1 MTVQPQNWPGFSGGL
16 NLRRV
21 ALGDGIYALDA
32 MNVTFTVDGGVRSRV
47 GYNVIGTGTAGTS
60 FNAITGFEKRDGTRQ
75 IIASQGNILQAYST
89 AGVSLGNTGKITGT
103 NGNYNFARYGTSA
116 VDSLYAA
123 NGVDTMQ
130 RWTGSAWAS
139 VSSLGDY
146 SITSGGVTGQPPNGK
161 ILASTTFDYRLAM
174 ANYPGSGGNFVS
186 GNSPSTLRF
195 SDPGAPH
202 VWKPN
207 TYIEINPGDGEAITA
222 LASFGQQLF
231 VFKRNSMHVVY
242 GNSGSGESVTW
253 NWRTLVDSV
262 GCVGPDAITVG
273 PDGVYFVHDS
283 GVYVTKGGAPEL
295 LSGPVTPIFKGR
307 PPVDWLG
314 GTLSR
319 NYISDTSCQWHEGEL
334 HISYPADGSST
345 HSRVL
350 VYHTDFQWWAIGDQR
365 YKAITVAPIG
375 TAGQNELVATLDDA
389 SSPRFVHQNIAYTTD
404 AGTSIKSRWR
414 SDWTDFGIS
423 QRKTSNGLR
432 IWGDGSVW
440 VGQAADFTPA
450 SQPRLCDFASGADTW
465 GPTVVNDL
473 QFGAVYA
480 GAAQQWGPVAGIT
493 DTWGDGAHVSSSY
506 ARAGARGTVYS
517 LYLSSADSRPW
528 AVYRA
533 TLQIRGVAP
542 VTTITEG
549 E

>member
-47 GYNVIGTGTAGTS
+47 GYGTVGTGAAGNS
-60 FNAITGFEKRDGTRQ
+60 FNAITGFEKRNGTRQ
-75 IIASQGNILQAYST
+75 IIASQGNFLQAYST
-89 AGVSLGNTGKITGT
+89 AGVTLGNPGKITGT
-103 NGNYNFARYGTSA
+103 NGNYTFARYGTA
-116 VDSLYAA
+116 VVDSLYAA

-130 RWTGSAWAS
+130 RWDGAAWAN

-146 SITSGGVTGQPPNGK
+146 NVNGGPPPNGK
-161 ILASTTFDYRLAM
+161 ILSSTTFDYRLAM
-174 ANYPGSGGNFVS
+174 ANYPGSSGVFAS
-186 GNSPSTLRF
+186 GNSPSTVRF

-202 VWKPN
+202 AWLLN
-207 TYIEINPGDGEAITA
+207 NYIEVNPGDGEAITA

-242 GNSGSGESVTW
+242 GNSVSGGTVTW

-295 LSGPVTPIFKGR
+295 LSGPVAPIFRGR

-314 GTLSR
+314 GVVSR
-319 NYISDTSCQWHEGEL
+319 NYIATTSCQWHEGEL

-365 YKAITVAPIG
+365 YKAMAVAPIG
-375 TAGQNELVATLDDA
+375 TAGQNELVATLDDS
-389 SSPRFVHQNIAYTTD
+389 SSPRFVHQNIAFTTD
-404 AGTSIKSRWR
+404 SGVTIKSRWR

-432 IWGDGSVW
+432 VWGDGSVW

-450 SQPRLCDFASGADTW
+450 SQPRLCEFASGADTW
-465 GPTVVNDL
+465 GPGAPDVLQYAPVV
-473 QFGAVYA
+473 A
-480 GAAQQWGPVAGIT
+480 GAAQTWGPVAGVT
-493 DTWGDGAHVSSSY
+493 DKWGDGAHVSSSY

-517 LYLSSADSRPW
+517 LYLSSANTLPW

-542 VTTITEG
+542 VTTITE
-549 E
+549 EE